1 MAHTPKEFL
10 RNTVKDKLAQ
20 NQVVAS
26 MIIRL
31 VRTVEIAQ
39 IAKTAGFDSFYVD
52 MEHNSFS
59 FDTTGQICMAGLAAG
74 IAPFVR
80 VPSISPHDISRA
92 LDGGALGVIAPHI
105 HSAREAERVVRAAK
119 FAPLGDRSIA
129 GGLPHLQFRTF
140 PATETIRAL
149 NEATMVLIMIES
161 AEALAEVDEI
171 AAVEGVDLLLIGTN
185 DLCSSLGIPGQLDHD
200 NVRSAYAKAMEACR
214 KHGKHLGVGGLSAYP
229 RLAGE
234 FVGMGARYVS
244 TGTDLSFLLSAATAK
259 AKQVREY

>member
-1 MAHTPKEFL
+1 MTHTPQEFL

-26 MIIRL
+26 MIVRL

-39 IAKTAGFDSFYVD
+39 IAKTAGFDTFYVD
-52 MEHNSFS
+52 MEHNGFS
-59 FDTTGQICMAGLAAG
+59 FETTGQLCVAGLAAG

-92 LDGGALGVIAPHI
+92 LDGGALGVIAPHM
-105 HSAREAERVVRAAK
+105 HSAREAARVVRAAK

-140 PATETIRAL
+140 PATETISAF

-161 AEALAEVDEI
+161 AEALAEVDAI
-171 AAVEGVDLLLIGTN
+171 AAIEGVDVLFIGTN

-200 NVRSAYAKAMEACR
+200 KVRNAYAKAMDSCR
-214 KHGKHLGVGGLSAYP
+214 KHGKHLGIGGLSAHP
-229 RLAGE
+229 KLVSD
-234 FVGMGARYVS
+234 FIKLGARYVS
-244 TGTDLSFLLSAATAK
+244 TGTDLSFLLGAATAK

>member
-1 MAHTPKEFL
+1 MANSPSEFL
-10 RNTVKDKLAQ
+10 HNTVKDKLARD
-20 NQVVAS
+20 QVVAS
-26 MIIRL
+26 MIVRL

-74 IAPFVR
+74 ITPLVR

-105 HSAREAERVVRAAK
+105 HSARDAERVVRAAK

-129 GGLPHLQFRTF
+129 GGLPHLQFRAF
-140 PATETIRAL
+140 SATETINAL
-149 NEATMVLIMIES
+149 NEATMAVIMIES

-171 AAVEGVDLLLIGTN
+171 AAVEGVDLLLVGTN

-200 NVRSAYAKAMEACR
+200 MVRDAYAEAMKACH

-229 RLAGE
+229 TLAGD
-234 FVGMGARYVS
+234 FVKMGARYVS

-259 AKQVREY
+259 AKQVRDL